1 MLTKIISKALAGP
14 FISVLDKFI
23 PDKEEQNKFLLE
35 LEKTRMGVMTKLIE
49 RGAIPALIWLY
60 IIMVANKCLLSPWIG
75 WALNEKIPV
84 FQIPEEITQLVQY
97 IILGIL
103 GKKVLDK
110 KVKK

>member
-1 MLTKIISKALAGP
+1 MFAKLLTSPILSII
-14 FISVLDKFI
+14 DKFI
-23 PDKEEQNKFLLE
+23 PDQDEKNKFILE
-35 LEKTRMGVMTKLIE
+35 LEKNRFSVLSKLIE